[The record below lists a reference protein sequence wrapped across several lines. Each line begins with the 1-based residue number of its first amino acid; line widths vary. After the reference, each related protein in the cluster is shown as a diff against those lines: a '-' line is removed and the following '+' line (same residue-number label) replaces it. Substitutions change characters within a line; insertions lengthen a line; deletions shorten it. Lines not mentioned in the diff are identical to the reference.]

1 MTCNI
6 NIKFDIKTW
15 KIKHQ
20 TFALALISVIASLVL
35 YNIVIYC
42 HMSNQIIHVV
52 ACHNYDGFHHLNII
66 LSQN

>member
-6 NIKFDIKTW
+6 NTNFDIETW

-42 HMSNQIIHVV
+42 CMSNQIIHVV
-52 ACHNYDGFHHLNII
+52 ACQNYDSFHHLNII